1 MIYRPRLTLISTR
14 VAIVVVALLTGI
26 GVLRHPGGAEFN
38 TIWWIAVPTLGLAAV
53 ALLVLLGRPRLVATA
68 YGLEVRNLVRTQR
81 LEWNQVIAV
90 RFGVSAPWVVLDLSD
105 GSTLA
110 VMAIAASDG
119 ARARLAAQSLA
130 TLVQRHSG

>member
-14 VAIVVVALLTGI
+14 VAIVVVALLTGF
-26 GVLRHPGGAEFN
+26 GVFRHPGGAEFN
-38 TIWWIAVPTLGLAAV
+38 TIWWIAVPILGLAAV
-53 ALLVLLGRPRLVATA
+53 ALLVLLGRPRLVATTQ
-68 YGLEVRNLVRTQR
+68 GLQVRNLVHTQR

-105 GSTLA
+105 GSTLP
-110 VMAIAASDG
+110 VMAISASDG